1 MAASCATYDRAVKKC
16 GFVVVMLTVSFIPP
30 LVITVKVKAH
40 ELRNKTKSDLGKQLE
55 ELKKEL
61 GNLRVQRTTGGTSA
75 KVAKIG
81 IVRKNIARVLTVVN
95 QKTKFS
101 LREQYKDAKG
111 AKLPLDLRQKKTR
124 AIRRRLTPEQ
134 ASKKTVKQTKKDN
147 YYPKRVYA
155 IRA

>member
-1 MAASCATYDRAVKKC
+1 
-16 GFVVVMLTVSFIPP
+16 MLTGSFIPP